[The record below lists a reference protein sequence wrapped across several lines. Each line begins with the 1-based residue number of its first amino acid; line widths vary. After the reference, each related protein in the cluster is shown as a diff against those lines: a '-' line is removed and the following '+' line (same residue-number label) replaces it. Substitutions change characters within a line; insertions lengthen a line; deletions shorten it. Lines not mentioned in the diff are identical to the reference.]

1 MSGKV
6 MGVIVRR
13 AEAPDAPAVA
23 EIYAHYVA
31 NSAATFDESAPGAD
45 EMAAKIAGITA
56 AGLPFLVA
64 ERDGAVSGFA
74 YLARYHDRSAYRFTA
89 QISVYVA
96 AAARGGGLG
105 RALMERLLAD
115 SAEAGVREVVAII
128 GVTGDPASI
137 ALHRAFGFE
146 DAGLLRA
153 VGFKHG
159 RWYDTALMQLSLAPP
174 PSQG

>member
-1 MSGKV
+1 

-13 AEAPDAPAVA
+13 AEASDGPAVA
-23 EIYAHYVA
+23 EIYAHYVE
-31 NSAATFDESAPGAD
+31 NTAATFDESAPDAD
-45 EMAAKIAGITA
+45 AMAAKIGGITA

-89 QISVYVA
+89 EISVYVA
-96 AAARGGGLG
+96 AGARGGGLG

-115 SAEAGVREVVAII
+115 GAEAGVREVIAII

-146 DAGLLRA
+146 DAGRFRR

-159 RWYDTALMQLSLAPP
+159 RWYDTALMQRSLAPP
-174 PSQG
+174 PSEG